1 MTLYNQPQYPT
12 TWGILPK
19 LNWEILPVRS
29 EASGSDVDD
38 SQGDSRGSLEV
49 IGLGKVI
56 ELGIYERIEIG

>member
-1 MTLYNQPQYPT
+1 M
-12 TWGILPK
+12 
-19 LNWEILPVRS
+19 RS

-49 IGLGKVI
+49 ICLGKVI